1 MTHRRITITVALVAG
16 LLLAAC
22 GSTQHPTATRAPTS
36 TTPTNTVAS
45 GAGTLRRAVV
55 AAVDSDHKTSV
66 KALWTNTVPAK
77 PVATAG
83 PALTNLRRSVA
94 GRRAKRIRIRM
105 LRERFQVL
113 DVKLDPSYATA
124 TAEVLDVQKVQ
135 PTHDNGKPLGKS
147 LSTTERAEL
156 ELHRVP
162 GTNRFVVW
170 KVQDSQ

>member
-1 MTHRRITITVALVAG
+1 MTHSRITIAAVLVAG
-16 LLLAAC
+16 VLLAGC
-22 GSTQHPTATRAPTS
+22 GSTTQTTPTRTS
-36 TTPTNTVAS
+36 TTATQTVAS
-45 GAGTLRRAVV
+45 GATLLRRAVV
-55 AAVDSDHKTSV
+55 AAVDADHKTSV
-66 KALWTNTVPAK
+66 SALWTNTVPAK

-83 PALTNLRRSVA
+83 PALTNLRKSVA

-105 LRERFQVL
+105 LHERFRVL
-113 DVKLDPSYATA
+113 NVNLDPSYATA

-135 PTHDNGKPLGKS
+135 PSHENGKPLGKS